1 MLDVVRP
8 GGQFKI
14 AGAGAVLG
22 SACGMWNVLSRKGV
36 LHMANQA
43 AAQEARRAAREARA
57 RVRAERAAREKRLA
71 RAGETVAVELAR
83 RDAAVADHERRAGEA
98 LRTMVQDERLSVR
111 DALGWCGVQGLT
123 SREALRMMRRP
134 HENGMH
140 PGEANGARGG

>member
-1 MLDVVRP
+1 
-8 GGQFKI
+8 
-14 AGAGAVLG
+14 
-22 SACGMWNVLSRKGV
+22 
-36 LHMANQA
+36 MADQA

-111 DALGWCGVQGLT
+111 DALRWCGVQGLT
-123 SREALRMMRRP
+123 SRQALRMMHRP
-134 HENGMH
+134 VEKTMH
-140 PGEANGARGG
+140 AGEVNGAREG